1 MPPDAVRRVL
11 TLEADFLKSTVE
23 VGAIFSPT
31 GELLWQGRG
40 SRERIAF
47 PEDVLRG
54 NVVTHSHPGGTP
66 PSLQDLA
73 QLFQQEIAEMRV
85 VTLGRRYALSPVSG
99 TDLAKSLARTVW
111 EARNIEPLAIATAYE
126 LVRKGKLPA
135 VNIERETIHA
145 VLSRLADSGL
155 FSYTRTPLE

>member
-1 MPPDAVRRVL
+1 
-11 TLEADFLKSTVE
+11 
-23 VGAIFSPT
+23 
-31 GELLWQGRG
+31 
-40 SRERIAF
+40 
-47 PEDVLRG
+47 
-54 NVVTHSHPGGTP
+54 
-66 PSLQDLA
+66 
-73 QLFQQEIAEMRV
+73 MRV
-85 VTLGRRYALSPVSG
+85 VTLGRRYALSPASG